1 MILMNVPASP
11 LTRAS
16 PRSFGAL
23 WAARDLAALGDCILL
38 IGLLAWSYRVQESAT
53 VVGILVTARLLPPF
67 LLKSAATRLAGGARI
82 LPVALV
88 SQLLQGIALL
98 PLLTVKSDDAL
109 PLVLVLVVA
118 LLAAI
123 PAPFLQASQQAQLRA
138 LMRGDRLAA
147 AEQAFANTRLIVLIV
162 GPAAGTAFYLVSGL
176 GGAAAAALVAFLVSL
191 GLLVVAGP
199 PPASENAAAP
209 SPSAS
214 PAALQRGLI
223 YALRYPPLRTVAVLR
238 LLTALV
244 AGGLLVAQVAFTV
257 WGIFMGSEYVGLI
270 LAGQGL
276 GMAGGSVARRPIDS
290 RFPPNAMVA
299 TSLGLVASAGFAF
312 TLSSSITFAVPFAA
326 AMGFGF
332 GLLIHSLDSLAAIH
346 SPERLRSS
354 VSAGL
359 GMATEAAA
367 LLSAIAMGPLADLL
381 TPRLA
386 ITLASVILSVLALYA
401 FGAVADRAPSEA
413 RP

>member
-11 LTRAS
+11 LSRAS
-16 PRSFGAL
+16 SRSFGAL
-23 WAARDLAALGDCILL
+23 WAARDLAALGECILL

-82 LPVALV
+82 MPVALV

-109 PLVLVLVVA
+109 PLVLVVA

-123 PAPFLQASQQAQLRA
+123 PSPFLQASQRAQLRA
-138 LMRGDRLAA
+138 MMRGDRLAA

-290 RFPPNAMVA
+290 RFPPSAMVA

-346 SPERLRSS
+346 SPEGLRSS

-359 GMATEAAA
+359 GMATEAAV

-386 ITLASVILSVLALYA
+386 ITLASVILSVLAIYA

>member
-23 WAARDLAALGDCILL
+23 WAARSLAALGDCILL

-53 VVGILVTARLLPPF
+53 VVGILVTAQLLPPF
-67 LLKSAATRLAGGARI
+67 LLKSAAMRLVGGARI
-82 LPVALV
+82 MPAALV

-109 PLVLVLVVA
+109 PLVLVVA

-123 PAPFLQASQQAQLRA
+123 PSPFLQASQQAQLRA

-147 AEQAFANTRLIVLIV
+147 AEQAFANTRLITLIV

-176 GGAAAAALVAFLVSL
+176 GGTAVAALVAFLVSL

-199 PPASENAAAP
+199 PPASENSAAP

-223 YALRYPPLRTVAVLR
+223 YTLRYPPLRTVAVLR

-244 AGGLLVAQVAFTV
+244 VGGLLVAQVAFTV

-290 RFPPNAMVA
+290 RFPPGARVA

-359 GMATEAAA
+359 GMATEAAV
-367 LLSAIAMGPLADLL
+367 LLSAIAMGPLTDLL